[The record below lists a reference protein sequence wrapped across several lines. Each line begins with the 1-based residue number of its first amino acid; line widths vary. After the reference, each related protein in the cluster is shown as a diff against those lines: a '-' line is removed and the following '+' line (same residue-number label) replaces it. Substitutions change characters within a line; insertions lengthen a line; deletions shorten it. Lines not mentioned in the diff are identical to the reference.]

1 MFWIIKIIF
10 ATETPLIVYFFFS
23 ADDNAP
29 WKFTVRGCFKTNP
42 TEPFG
47 RMKIENLDKI
57 PASLLEITLRV
68 VYGNC
73 IGPQVIRR
81 NVNENKRSPRL
92 TSSFGKWLLFKVS
105 K

>member
-1 MFWIIKIIF
+1 MVTKYHF

-42 TEPFG
+42 NKPV
-47 RMKIENLDKI
+47 DKI
-57 PASLLEITLRV
+57 KIKNSDKTPASLLEITLRV

-73 IGPQVIRR
+73 FGPQVTRR
-81 NVNENKRSPRL
+81 NVNEFKRSPRL

>member
-1 MFWIIKIIF
+1 MVTKYHF

-42 TEPFG
+42 TEPVG

-68 VYGNC
+68 VYGSC
-73 IGPQVIRR
+73 FGPQVTRK
-81 NVNENKRSPRL
+81 NVNEFKRGPRS